1 MSKIL
6 VVYPEKC
13 AGCHTCELMCSFE
26 HKKVFNPR
34 LSAVTVV
41 DFEAARTAVPIM
53 CMQCDEACCL
63 KVCPVNAISRNE
75 DGVVAANPD
84 KCIVCK
90 MCISACPLG
99 CINYSAST
107 GEIIKCDL
115 CDGDPKCVQ
124 FCSPGAIS
132 YVDSTESSVRKKAI
146 AEQFSEVFGGE
157 ASS

>member
-6 VVYPEKC
+6 VVHPEKC
-13 AGCHTCELMCSFE
+13 AGCHTCELMCSFG
-26 HKKVFNPR
+26 HKEVFNPC

-41 DFEAARTAVPIM
+41 NFEAARTAVPIM

-63 KVCPVNAISRNE
+63 KVCPVGAISRNE

-99 CINYSAST
+99 CINYSSTT

-124 FCSPGAIS
+124 FCSSEAIRF
-132 YVDSTESSVRKKAI
+132 VDSAESPIRKKAV
-146 AEQFSEVFGGE
+146 AEKFSEVFGGE
-157 ASS
+157 VSS